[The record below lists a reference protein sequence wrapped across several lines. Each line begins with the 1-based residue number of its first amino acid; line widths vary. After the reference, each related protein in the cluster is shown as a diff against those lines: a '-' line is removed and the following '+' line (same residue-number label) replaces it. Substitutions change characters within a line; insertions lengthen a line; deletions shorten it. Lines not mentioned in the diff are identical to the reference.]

1 MLALGRPAPAAISSI
16 VAPWS
21 PRLEKTTSA
30 ASRMRCRF
38 ACRISACLPALARV
52 IRRLDPPA
60 THPTRRAP
68 ARVRSPPAPAAPRS
82 AQLARRADRALQL
95 LEGVLDR
102 PPPGQAAVVL
112 ELAEL
117 RPAFAGHPLLPHE
130 SAGGVDR
137 PAIERHRESGRRPRE
152 SAVRG
157 GIGGERGDEDVGDRV
172 VGEVPLV

>member
-1 MLALGRPAPAAISSI
+1 LRRIEDALQVRLPDLGLLASPGPCHPAPR
-16 VAPWS
+16 P
-21 PRLEKTTSA
+21 
-30 ASRMRCRF
+30 SR
-38 ACRISACLPALARV
+38 
-52 IRRLDPPA
+52 
-60 THPTRRAP
+60 HPSYAEGP

-137 PAIERHRESGRRPRE
+137 PA
-152 SAVRG
+152 
-157 GIGGERGDEDVGDRV
+157 
-172 VGEVPLV
+172 